1 MAEIIQWITRQ
12 GFPCLFQLITGLYC
26 PGCGGTRAV
35 RALLAGNPGLS
46 FQYHPLV
53 LYAAVVITAEFLSF
67 AISKAVK
74 NPRWYLGHET
84 LFIYIAA
91 IIVVV
96 NWVFKNVM
104 LVFCGIDLLPP
115 WT

>member
-1 MAEIIQWITRQ
+1 MSGLIEWITRQ

-35 RALLAGNPGLS
+35 RALLAGNLGLS

-53 LYAAVVITAEFLSF
+53 PYAAAVLTVELASYG
-67 AISKAVK
+67 ISRMTK

-91 IIVVV
+91 GIVAA

-104 LVFCGIDLLPP
+104 LVFFGIDLLPL
-115 WT
+115 WS